1 MAYQVNNLDY
11 GDYRYSV
18 GDIITI
24 SGGKEYMYPDIGTN
38 SPVSTPGISQDTRR
52 ITALWVQDATGAVVN
67 NPIQTV
73 YHTGPMR
80 YGAGVLRFDQIASGG
95 LRIKHYV
102 SYHPNGG
109 TGDITT
115 QTKIYGQILILT
127 TVTPTRTGYNFVGW
141 NTRADRQ
148 GSPYAPGAQYGVD
161 VDVVFYAM
169 WDPVTYTVS
178 YNANGGSG
186 APGAQTKT
194 YGVNLTLS
202 SATPSRTGYIFKGW
216 ATSSGGGVSYVAGG
230 QYTTNVSV
238 TLYAVWQAV
247 TYTVSYNANGG
258 SGAPGNQTKT
268 YGVYLTLS
276 STRPT
281 RTNYNFLGWGVSS
294 GSTSVSYSPG
304 GQYTSNASITLYAVW
319 QLAYKSPRISNLS
332 ANRCNSA
339 GTLTDDGTY
348 AKISFNW
355 ATDRSIS
362 ALKIEWGTSSYT
374 SSANASGSG
383 TSGAVNQV
391 IGGGGLNVETG
402 YNVRITV
409 SDSGGSSVL
418 TTTIPTMK
426 LDIDVISGGGGVA
439 IGKVAQTKNLFDV
452 GYDAMFRKEV
462 TIGGN
467 IVNSSLDAN
476 AMYNTITNA
485 LIINTGGGVYQ
496 DYMWPGMIA
505 TEDVSTIINAPPG
518 ISGAFYAF
526 RKVYS
531 ITSKILVELHE
542 MWPQP
547 GRIWSRVYNQHSGS
561 WTSGWWE
568 NFRNDYDLNDN
579 SKKGIKFDAN
589 ADGTRFTFRPYLP
602 NNVLQVT
609 KNDSVGLV
617 NIYSSG
623 VISIINQIQI
633 SQSSGSWVSGRDNAT
648 IRNTRNGG
656 GGFSV
661 LASQKVASG
670 SWDIGCVNEEFY
682 LSFAKDTDYNAG
694 TNNSALIQF
703 TKNRDIN
710 NVRNFYGENLAL
722 IPEAFIWS
730 GTAQNLYIRASKENT
745 YCMKLGVTE
754 GAWALHPTSNGYLDV
769 GRPNFRWGTVFANQP
784 SISTSDRNLKE
795 SITELTDKHERMFK
809 LLKPCSFKFV
819 NGNSGRTHVGYIAQD
834 VEEAMTECGI
844 PDTEFAGFCKDQKL
858 KSEMKTRT
866 VDVEDP
872 ETGVIIQKTEEYLD
886 EQPIDGEYTYSLRYE
901 EFIALNTHMIQK
913 QQKEIDELKKQVL
926 ELKELVINLSLKKGT

>member
-1 MAYQVNNLDY
+1 MAYTVNSLDY

-24 SGGKEYMYPDIGTN
+24 TAAKEYMYSDIGTN

-52 ITALWVQDATGAVVN
+52 ITALWVQDATGATVN

-95 LRIKHYV
+95 LRVKHY
-102 SYHPNGG
+102 
-109 TGDITT
+109 
-115 QTKIYGQILILT
+115 
-127 TVTPTRTGYNFVGW
+127 
-141 NTRADRQ
+141 
-148 GSPYAPGAQYGVD
+148 
-161 VDVVFYAM
+161 
-169 WDPVTYTVS
+169 VS

-186 APGAQTKT
+186 APGTQTKV
-194 YGVNLTLS
+194 YGSILTLS
-202 SATPSRTGYIFKGW
+202 TAQPTRTGYYFVGWNTRADKQGTPYSPGQQYGDDNDMTLYAMWNLISYTITYNANGGSGAPGGQIKFYGTALTLTTATPSRIGHIFKGW
-216 ATSSGGGVSYVAGG
+216 ATSSGGGVSYAAGG
-230 QYTTNVSV
+230 QYTSNASI

-268 YGVYLTLS
+268 YGVNLTLS

-304 GQYTSNASITLYAVW
+304 GQYTSNASITLYAIW

-348 AKISFNW
+348 AKVSFNW

-383 TSGAVNQV
+383 TSGTVNQV

-402 YNVRITV
+402 YNVRVTV

-439 IGKVAQTKNLFDV
+439 IGKVAQSKNLFDV
-452 GYDAMFRKEV
+452 GYDAVFRSTVK
-462 TIGGN
+462 
-467 IVNSSLDAN
+467 
-476 AMYNTITNA
+476 
-485 LIINTGGGVYQ
+485 IN
-496 DYMWPGMIA
+496 
-505 TEDVSTIINAPPG
+505 
-518 ISGAFYAF
+518 SGAYMSG
-526 RKVYS
+526 Y
-531 ITSKILVELHE
+531 
-542 MWPQP
+542 P
-547 GRIWSRVYNQHSGS
+547 GRIDYPVVGGNFQIVTESNGASLNIPFIETGSGS
-561 WTSGWWE
+561 WNRNYMRIAQNTRTMSVGTSGDALHLHGSAVRI
-568 NFRNDYDLNDN
+568 FSASAAVTIDN
-579 SKKGIKFDAN
+579 
-589 ADGTRFTFRPYLP
+589 
-602 NNVLQVT
+602 VVEVT
-609 KNDSVGLV
+609 
-617 NIYSSG
+617 
-623 VISIINQIQI
+623 NQIRRTGGL
-633 SQSSGSWVSGRDNAT
+633 SPWVYARDMAT
-648 IRNTRNGG
+648 IRNITSCGNSFG
-656 GGFSV
+656 V

-682 LSFAKDTDYNAG
+682 LSFIKDSDYNAG
-694 TNNSALIQF
+694 TNNSSRIQF

-710 NVRNFYGENLAL
+710 NVRNFYGEYLAL
-722 IPEAFIWS
+722 VPETTIWS
-730 GTAQNLYIRASKENT
+730 GAGQHLYIKASKENA